1 MVALWRRAGSDAA
14 GALDVQSSA
23 MWLDVR
29 PLGGPAATANTAPV
43 AANGAA
49 LQELRKWLAS
59 RFNWRP
65 A

>member
-1 MVALWRRAGSDAA
+1 MS
-14 GALDVQSSA
+14 LDVH
-23 MWLDVR
+23 

-43 AANGAA
+43 AVNETA
-49 LQELRKWLAS
+49 LLALRTWLVT